1 MFSCFYGKF
10 SVNKLVL
17 SCNLIKMNSFNVKID
32 EIYLERCFR
41 KYNRVL
47 NVELVNLTSNLLIS
61 VVLYCIILDK
71 ELFVQDIIRK
81 HSLNQLN
88 RVNQLLFLYNSIFRK
103 TN

>member
-1 MFSCFYGKF
+1 
-10 SVNKLVL
+10 
-17 SCNLIKMNSFNVKID
+17 MNSFNVKID